1 MTETLALFA
10 APDFM
15 GRLLLKLF
23 RPETVNH
30 VVWPAIQIAIVMTLV
45 ALWAGIAPYF
55 ERKISAFMQA
65 RLGPMRV
72 GPWGILQWIADIIKL
87 LVKEDFIPEK
97 ADRLVFLCAPF
108 IAVVAVYVVFAVV
121 PFGPDWAVITDV
133 NIGMLFV
140 LAVSGISVLA
150 LVLGGWAAN

>member
-1 MTETLALFA
+1 MLFA
-10 APDFM
+10 LLAAPNLIDS
-15 GRLLLKLF
+15 LLLKF
-23 RPETVNH
+23 FSEQTVNY
-30 VVWPAIQIAIVMTLV
+30 VIWPFIQIGLV
-45 ALWAGIAPYF
+45 VVITTGWVAYATYL

-72 GPWGILQWIADIIKL
+72 GPWGTLQWIADIIKL

-140 LAVSGISVLA
+140 LAVSS
-150 LVLGGWAAN
+150 